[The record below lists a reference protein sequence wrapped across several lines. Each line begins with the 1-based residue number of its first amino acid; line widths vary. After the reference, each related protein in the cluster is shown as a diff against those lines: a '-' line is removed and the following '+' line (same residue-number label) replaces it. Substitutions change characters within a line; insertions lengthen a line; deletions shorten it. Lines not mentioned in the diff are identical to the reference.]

1 MTTDDRCAE
10 QGLDSSPHFN
20 QTSYLCKQVFNSALT
35 HPHISCYVNM
45 HVRAALLATSVLSLA
60 TLAQHEFMYN
70 MTDIN
75 FIPIHISNFWY
86 EDLTRCLCVYV
97 YKRYTLCIN
106 VYFLCDYIYMYNCVC
121 VCGQQWAICLPLLAL
136 IVLQWSH
143 TSFYFD
149 FCYRYAFQLASKII
163 VHALHA
169 YISAALNN
177 CMNESTVLCFIF

>member
-10 QGLDSSPHFN
+10 QGLDSSPHFT

-106 VYFLCDYIYMYNCVC
+106 VYFFMWLYIYVQLCVC
-121 VCGQQWAICLPLLAL
+121 VRPTVSYLPPAAGVDCFTMNSHEFLLWFLLSICLSACEQNHC
-136 IVLQWSH
+136 IR
-143 TSFYFD
+143 FA
-149 FCYRYAFQLASKII
+149 R
-163 VHALHA
+163 LHKR
-169 YISAALNN
+169 
-177 CMNESTVLCFIF
+177 CVE

>member
-1 MTTDDRCAE
+1 MQNAYKHACYIRFMTADDRCAE
-10 QGLDSSPHFN
+10 QVLDSSTHFT

-106 VYFLCDYIYMYNCVC
+106 VYFFMWLYIYVQLCVC
-121 VCGQQWAICLPLLAL
+121 AANSELFASRCWRWL
-136 IVLQWSH
+136 
-143 TSFYFD
+143 FYNELTRVFT
-149 FCYRYAFQLASKII
+149 L
-163 VHALHA
+163 
-169 YISAALNN
+169 ISAIDMPFSLRAKSLY
-177 CMNESTVLCFIF
+177 TLCTLT